1 MIRRPPRSTLF
12 PYTTLFRSPVRQG
25 LQCAAQSTQ
34 LQWRMAMLRY
44 YYHCACAPLGM
55 RAVLPVC
62 SLGAGALGVPY
73 FSSLCHILAYIF
85 FRKYLLKKNLSK
97 LMKLLFFIL
106 GILFKK

>member
-1 MIRRPPRSTLF
+1 MD
-12 PYTTLFRSPVRQG
+12 LFRVVFLERIASRAKFCSPYHISNPVRQG

-73 FSSLCHILAYIF
+73 FPSLCHISAYIF
-85 FRKYLLKKNLSK
+85 CRKCL
-97 LMKLLFFIL
+97 
-106 GILFKK
+106 